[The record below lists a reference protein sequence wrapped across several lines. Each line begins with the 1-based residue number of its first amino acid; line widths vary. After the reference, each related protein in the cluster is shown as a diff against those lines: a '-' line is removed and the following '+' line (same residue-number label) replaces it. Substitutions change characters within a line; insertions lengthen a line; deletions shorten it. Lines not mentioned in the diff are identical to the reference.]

1 MSRKSENSDRFSG
14 SFSNKLGISVDF
26 IVLGVGK
33 QNPILFFCLAHFD
46 QLILS
51 LTGLIRQSAI
61 ESVG

>member
-1 MSRKSENSDRFSG
+1 MKIQTGFLNH
-14 SFSNKLGISVDF
+14 FSNKLGISVDF

-46 QLILS
+46 QLIFS

-61 ESVG
+61 ESLG